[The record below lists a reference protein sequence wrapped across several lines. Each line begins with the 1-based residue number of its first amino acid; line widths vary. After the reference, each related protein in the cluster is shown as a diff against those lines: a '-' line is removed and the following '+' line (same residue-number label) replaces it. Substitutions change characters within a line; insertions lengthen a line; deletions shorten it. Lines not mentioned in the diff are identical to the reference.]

1 MSNREHE
8 ATRSGRVA
16 LFGSGETARVGRRV
30 HELLL
35 AAYERPVPVA
45 VVETPAGF
53 QPNVE
58 VLSSKV
64 RTFFEHNLQNF
75 KPSVT
80 VVPARR
86 RGDGPLGADGP
97 AAADGVREAAYI
109 FAGAGSPT
117 YAVRHLTGTRLWE
130 AILDRVGDGATLALA
145 SAMALAAARYTLP
158 VYEIYKVGEDPSWM
172 PGLDLFGPDGL
183 ELAIVPHWNNREG
196 GAELDT
202 SHCYMGEARFDELR
216 AQLPPSTVVLGIDE
230 HTVCVVDRAA
240 EEARV
245 HGVGAV
251 TVLRDAAV
259 ETYADGEHFPLSRLR
274 R

>member
-1 MSNREHE
+1 M
-8 ATRSGRVA
+8 
-16 LFGSGETARVGRRV
+16 FGSGETARVGRRV
-30 HELLL
+30 HEQLL
-35 AAYERPVPVA
+35 AAYERPVRVA

-53 QPNVE
+53 QPNVD

-75 KPSVT
+75 KPEVT
-80 VVPARR
+80 VVQARR
-86 RGDGPLGADGP
+86 RGDGPHGADDP
-97 AAADGVREAAYI
+97 TATDGIGEAAYI

-117 YAVRHLTGTRLWE
+117 YAVRHLAETRLWA
-130 AILDRVGDGATLALA
+130 AIVDRLDDGATLALA
-145 SAMALAAARYTLP
+145 SAMALAAARHTLP
-158 VYEIYKVGEDPSWM
+158 VYEIYKVGADPCWS
-172 PGLDLFGPDGL
+172 PGLDLFGADGL
-183 ELAIVPHWNNREG
+183 DLTIVPHWNNKEG

-202 SHCYMGEARFDELR
+202 SRCYMGEARFAELR
-216 AQLPPSTVVLGIDE
+216 AQLPPSTMVLGIDE

-251 TVLRDAAV
+251 TVLRDDAT
-259 ETYADGEHFPLSRLR
+259 ETYADGDRFPLSRLR

>member
-1 MSNREHE
+1 MSNREQG
-8 ATRSGRVA
+8 ASRSGRVA

-45 VVETPAGF
+45 VIETPAGF

-58 VLSSKV
+58 VLSTKV
-64 RTFFEHNLQNF
+64 RAFFEHNLQNF
-75 KPSVT
+75 KPNVT

-86 RGDGPLGADGP
+86 RGDGPLGTDGP
-97 AAADGVREAAYI
+97 AACDGLREAEYI

-117 YAVRHLTGTRLWE
+117 YAVRHLAGTRLWE
-130 AILDRVGDGATLALA
+130 TIVNRLDAGATLALA

-158 VYEIYKVGEDPSWM
+158 VYEIYKVGEDPSWV
-172 PGLDLFGPDGL
+172 PGLDLFGADGL
-183 ELAIVPHWNNREG
+183 ELAVVPHWNNREG

-202 SHCYMGEARFDELR
+202 SRCYMGEARFAELR
-216 AQLPPSTVVLGIDE
+216 AQLSPSAVVLGIDE

-245 HGVGAV
+245 HGVGGV
-251 TVLRDAAV
+251 TIVRGDTV
-259 ETYADGEHFPLSRLR
+259 ETYADGERFPLSRLR
-274 R
+274 G

>member
-1 MSNREHE
+1 M
-8 ATRSGRVA
+8 A

-35 AAYERPVPVA
+35 GAYERPVPVA

-58 VLSSKV
+58 VLSAKV
-64 RTFFEHNLQNF
+64 RAFFEHNLQNF
-75 KPSVT
+75 TPQVT
-80 VVPARR
+80 VVPVRR

-97 AAADGVREAAYI
+97 AATDGILEAAYI

-117 YAVRHLTGTRLWE
+117 YAVRHLAGTRLWG
-130 AILDRVGDGATLALA
+130 AIMERLGDGATLALA
-145 SAMALAAARYTLP
+145 SAMALAAAKYTLP
-158 VYEIYKVGEDPSWM
+158 VYEIYKVGTDLEWT
-172 PGLDLFGPDGL
+172 PGLDLFGADGL
-183 ELAIVPHWNNREG
+183 ELAIVPHWNNKEG

-202 SHCYMGEARFDELR
+202 SHCYMGEARFAELR

-251 TVLRDAAV
+251 TIVRGDAV
-259 ETYADGEHFPLSRLR
+259 ETYADGERFSLSRLR